1 MPAPLLAGA
10 AVTPALATRLP
21 LSAGGSTRMTMH
33 LRSVQKV
40 VVIPSDHVQL
50 LLEVYGMLSTN
61 KPCTVR
67 CASLKVRQLQENV
80 FHVLH
85 QYKIV
90 GRRSI
95 PHHILSPL

>member
-1 MPAPLLAGA
+1 
-10 AVTPALATRLP
+10 
-21 LSAGGSTRMTMH
+21 MH

-40 VVIPSDHVQL
+40 VVMPSDRVQL

-67 CASLKVRQLQENV
+67 CASLKVRRLQENV

-85 QYKIV
+85 QHPV
-90 GRRSI
+90 
-95 PHHILSPL
+95 L